1 MDTISNHPVTQSVK
15 DTVQNGPVG
24 QKVQQEG
31 AKTSSEFQDLANA
44 RQTPGQPAAT
54 GQPLTHYHSMFYR
67 LLSWKNPRATGITF
81 AVTVL
86 FIFAARYLN
95 ILRYV
100 LRGLYT
106 TLAVT
111 AGVEIAGKTVLGE
124 GLATRMRPKKYFVIP
139 KESLERF
146 LDDFEQLINFFV
158 IEFQRVIFV
167 ENVWVTVGAFL
178 ASFIS
183 YYLVKFVPLW
193 GLTLVADSLIFLAP
207 LIYINNKEFID
218 EHLRNAQLRINEQT
232 TQLKGLAAQHTGHAQ
247 EVIGQYAGQSSQ
259 KIQELI
265 GTAQHRVRQKT
276 GGAPV
281 QTSDFPAAP
290 AHEPAAAASGAEVNT
305 GPQAEPA
312 T

>member
-1 MDTISNHPVTQSVK
+1 MTQNIK
-15 DTVQNGPVG
+15 QTVQNGPVG
-24 QKVQQEG
+24 QKVKQEG
-31 AKTSSEFQDLANA
+31 ARTSSEFRDLANA
-44 RQTPGQPAAT
+44 RQTPDQPAVT

-86 FIFAARYLN
+86 FIFAARYLD

-100 LRGLYT
+100 LRALYMV
-106 TLAVT
+106 LGIT
-111 AGVEIAGKTVLGE
+111 AGVEIAGKAVLGE
-124 GLATRMRPKKYFVIP
+124 GVATRMRPKKYFVIP

-158 IEFQRVIFV
+158 IEFQRVVFV

-183 YYLVKFVPLW
+183 YWLVRIVPLW
-193 GLTLVADSLIFLAP
+193 GLTLIGDSIIFLAP
-207 LIYINNKEFID
+207 LVYINNKEFID
-218 EHLRNAQLRINEQT
+218 EHLRNAHHRINEQT
-232 TQLKGLAAQHTGHAQ
+232 AQLKDLAAQHTGHAQ
-247 EVIGQYAGQSSQ
+247 EVIGQYAGQSSA

-281 QTSDFPAAP
+281 KSSDLPDAP
-290 AHEPAAAASGAEVNT
+290 GHEPASATTTGAEK
-305 GPQAEPA
+305 QAQPA
-312 T
+312 M